1 MTTLVAAAILPEQF
15 KPFGIVYD
23 LGTDAGSGKGD
34 GVIRSTGDGYRD
46 GYTEQPLIDRP
57 GSLGL
62 TQANALPRVIRQMER
77 HLHTREAMMCA
88 GEPVAFCVA
97 PAGDEP
103 VALDARA
110 FLLMPGQAV
119 VLHAGT
125 WHSPAFGVGA
135 PAAYYWMAEAY
146 DGEPTVWRDIRGGS
160 VCIEASEGFYSDDIR
175 WVHR

>member
-1 MTTLVAAAILPEQF
+1 VTTLEAAAILPEQF

-23 LGTDAGSGKGD
+23 LGADDGNGEGD
-34 GVIRSTGDGYRD
+34 GVIRSAGDGYRD
-46 GYTEQPLIDRP
+46 GYTQRPLIDRP

-62 TQANALPRVIRQMER
+62 TQAAALPRVIGQMER
-77 HLHTREAMMCA
+77 HLHTMEAMMCA

-103 VALDARA
+103 AALDARA

-119 VLHAGT
+119 VLHPGT
-125 WHSPAFGVGA
+125 WHSPAFGVRA

-146 DGEPTVWRDIRGGS
+146 DGEPTVWMDIRGGS
-160 VCIEASEGFYSDDIR
+160 IRIEATEGFGPDDIR
-175 WVHR
+175 KVHR